1 MQPPIETLPAD
12 ETVARDRDC
21 AASEKS
27 IKAGCC
33 PRPRERYQFLRGTM
47 DAMTDIIEPAK
58 AAVSMLQ
65 RIHQYHLRELEFWVK
80 TDVDGIQFMDDW
92 GARDQLLIPPTI
104 WRDLFKP
111 MYRDY
116 CGLAHAHGKLTFM
129 HSDGH
134 ISEIYPDLVEV
145 GVDALNSQLFCM
157 DLADLAA
164 KARAG

>member
-1 MQPPIETLPAD
+1 
-12 ETVARDRDC
+12 
-21 AASEKS
+21 
-27 IKAGCC
+27 
-33 PRPRERYQFLRGTM
+33 
-47 DAMTDIIEPAK
+47 MTDIMEPAK

-65 RIHQYHLRELEFWVK
+65 RIHQHHLRELEFWVK

-92 GARDQLLIPPTI
+92 GAQDQLLIPPTI

-145 GVDALNSQLFCM
+145 GVGALNSQLFCM